1 MVLFKELGLH
11 EQILKAVEDMGF
23 EATTPIQ
30 EQIIPLAMQGIDLIG
45 QAQTG
50 TGKTAAFAIPLINKI
65 DEQGPGVQSLI
76 LAPTRELAIQ
86 VSEEINRLA
95 KYKRVQAVPVYG
107 GEDINKQ
114 IRSLKRNPQI
124 IVATPGRF
132 MDHMRR
138 NTIKLDKIHTVI
150 LDEAD
155 EMLSMGFIED
165 IELILEQI
173 PGERQTLLFSATMPN
188 RIQTISKKFMNQPQI
203 ISVKNKT
210 MTVDTIDQRYM
221 ELKEKDKFDALCRL
235 IDIHAPELS
244 IIFGRTKRRVDELS
258 EALSIRGYDVE
269 GIHGDMKQE
278 KREKVLKKFKRGSI
292 SILVATD
299 VAARGL
305 DISGVTHV
313 FNFDLPQDTE
323 SYVHRIGRTGR
334 AGKKGISFTFVTP
347 RERDFLYTIQDTT
360 KCKMQKQ
367 NMPTLEDAKE
377 ARYIQAS
384 DKLIEL
390 TDGVDNPNLEE
401 AARKLLT
408 EYDAVKLVSAALK
421 MVTKNVD
428 SSPVSLT
435 EEAPL
440 RSKKKPGS
448 GQKRYDSN
456 RGSDYKGKNKNYG
469 SSSSRQGGSYKGSS
483 TSKSERTEKTDSYNK
498 KKTYN
503 HNKKKATI

>member
-1 MVLFKELGLH
+1 MALFKELGLH
-11 EQILKAVEDMGF
+11 DQILRAVEDMGF
-23 EATTPIQ
+23 EKATPIQ
-30 EQIIPLAMQGIDLIG
+30 EQIIPLAMQGMDLIG

-138 NTIKLDKIHTVI
+138 NTIKLDKIQTVI

-173 PGERQTLLFSATMPN
+173 PGERQTLLFSATMPK
-188 RIQTISKKFMNQPQI
+188 RIQTISQKFMSNPQLV
-203 ISVKNKT
+203 SVKNKT
-210 MTVDTIDQRYM
+210 MTVDTIEQRYI

-258 EALSIRGYDVE
+258 EALSLKGYDVE

-313 FNFDLPQDTE
+313 FNFDLPQDAE
-323 SYVHRIGRTGR
+323 SYVHRVGRTGR

-347 RERDFLYTIQDTT
+347 RERDFLYTIEDTT
-360 KCKMQKQ
+360 KCKMLKQ
-367 NMPTLEDAKE
+367 NMPTVEDAKD
-377 ARYIQAS
+377 ARYLQAAE
-384 DKLIEL
+384 KLIAM
-390 TDGVDNPNLEE
+390 TDGLPNPNLEE
-401 AARKLLT
+401 AAEKLLT
-408 EYDAVKLVSAALK
+408 EYGAVQLVAAALK
-421 MVTKNVD
+421 MVTKDVD
-428 SSPVSLT
+428 SSTISLT
-435 EEAPL
+435 EEAPH

-456 RGSDYKGKNKNYG
+456 RGSEYKGKNKNY
-469 SSSSRQGGSYKGSS
+469 SSSSRSAGPSKGQGSS
-483 TSKSERTEKTDSYNK
+483 RGERTEKTDSYNK

-503 HNKKKATI
+503 QNKKKATI